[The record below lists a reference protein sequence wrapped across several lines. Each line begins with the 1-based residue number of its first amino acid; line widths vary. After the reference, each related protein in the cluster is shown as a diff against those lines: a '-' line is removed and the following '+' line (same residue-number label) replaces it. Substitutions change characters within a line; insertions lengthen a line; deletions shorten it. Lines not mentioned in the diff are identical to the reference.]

1 MADFGLTPK
10 GFRRKQYADI
20 VSEMELR
27 ARELFGENINLSERS
42 FLGLLIRL
50 VAWFHAVGWMLAE
63 KVYFSAYPDTAEGVS
78 LDRLGPYAGIR
89 RRQAQ
94 HATGIIEI
102 TGTPNHTV
110 PAGFLVST
118 ANEVFFETMEA
129 VTLDQDGKGAAPIR
143 AIETGPSGNVE
154 AGAITEIVNPDPQI
168 ESVIN
173 LERTAGG
180 RDKETD
186 AEFRARFDI
195 SAEGRGSATLLSLR
209 SALLAV
215 GGVRAATV
223 VENYTM
229 ETDDGGRPP
238 KSIECYVL
246 GGESQDIAQAIL
258 DTKAAG
264 IETYGQESETVR
276 DISGQEHVVKFTRA
290 VEVPIHIRVTIS
302 RDNRYPTDGDARLKT
317 TLIQYVGGEDADGTL
332 WVGLNMGQGVVYS
345 RLIAL
350 AYQVEGVTD
359 VDIEVSTDGST
370 WTRQNIPININQVAQ
385 TSYAMIEVSNSV

>member
-1 MADFGLTPK
+1 MADFGLTPQ
-10 GFRRKQYADI
+10 GFRRKQYGDI
-20 VSEMELR
+20 VGDMELR

-50 VAWFHAVGWMLAE
+50 IAWLHAVGWMLAE

-94 HATGIIEI
+94 HATGEIII
-102 TGTPNHTV
+102 TGTPDYTV
-110 PAGFLVST
+110 NAGFLVST
-118 ANEVFFETMEA
+118 QNEIFFETTA
-129 VTLDQDGKGAAPIR
+129 DVTLDSNGEAVAPIR
-143 AIETGPSGNVE
+143 AIDTGVRGNVE

-168 ESVIN
+168 ESVTN
-173 LERTAGG
+173 PERTIGG
-180 RDKETD
+180 RARETD
-186 AEFRARFDI
+186 TEFRARFDI
-195 SAEGRGSATLLSLR
+195 SAEGRGAATLLSLR

-215 GGVRAATV
+215 DGVRAATV

-229 ETDDGGRPP
+229 DVDPDGRPP

-246 GGESQDIAQAIL
+246 GGESEDIAQAIL

-264 IETYGQESETVR
+264 IETYGQESETVQ

-290 VEVPIHIRVTIS
+290 VEVPIHIRVMIS

-317 TLIQYVGGEDADGTL
+317 TLIQYIGGEDADGTL
-332 WVGLNMGQGVVYS
+332 WVGLNMGQDVVYS

-359 VDIEVSTDGST
+359 VDIEVSTDGTT
-370 WTRQNIPININQVAQ
+370 WTRQNAPININQVAQ
-385 TSYAMIEVSNSV
+385 TSYAMIEVSHNV